1 MIERILEVVSNG
13 PFADDGIKKKV
24 GIYLCHRY
32 SGAKLRDIGSHFEMK
47 DAAVSQASKR
57 LAQQIDKD
65 KALDKALKKIEEK
78 LRMSY
83 VET

>member
-1 MIERILEVVSNG
+1 MG
-13 PFADDGIKKKV
+13 F
-24 GIYLCHRY
+24 RY
-32 SGAKLRDIGSHFEMK
+32 SGAKLKDIGSHFEMK

-57 LAQQIDKD
+57 FAQQIEKD
-65 KALDKALKKIEEK
+65 KVLKNAMKRTEEK